1 MVTLVIGLVL
11 FLGVH
16 SVRIVADRW
25 RTSMIAS
32 VGERTWKGVY
42 TLVSIAG
49 LVLIVVG
56 FGMARQSPHAMWG
69 EPAAGLRHLNDFL
82 TLVAFVLLAAA
93 RVPRNQIK
101 AKVHHPM
108 VAGVAFWAL
117 GHLLANNMIRDVVLF
132 GAFLAWAL
140 VDYWSS
146 WKRDAMA
153 GTVYP
158 PGNVAG
164 TAIAVVA
171 GIVVWAVFAFL
182 LHGPLIGVRPF
193 GTP

>member
-11 FLGVH
+11 FLGAH

-25 RTSMIAS
+25 RTSVIAS

-42 TLVSIAG
+42 SLVAIAG

-56 FGMARQSPHAMWG
+56 FGLARQSPHAMWG
-69 EPAAGLRHLNDFL
+69 QPAQGLRHLNDFM

-101 AKVHHPM
+101 AKIHHPM
-108 VAGVAFWAL
+108 AAGVAFWAL
-117 GHLLANNMIRDVVLF
+117 GHLLANNNIRDVVLF
-132 GAFLAWAL
+132 GAFFGWAVL
-140 VDYWSS
+140 DYWSS
-146 WKRDAMA
+146 WKRDAVA
-153 GTVYP
+153 GTVYLP
-158 PGNVAG
+158 G
-164 TAIAVVA
+164 TARGTVITVIAGA
-171 GIVVWAVFAFL
+171 IVWAVFAFF

-193 GTP
+193 GSP